1 MSKIR
6 YLCRQDYEGQ
16 EAALKVVMEQCNKW
30 ADDDENL
37 KPIIVNI
44 KQDIDGNNEFRPL
57 MAAESSL
64 PHEEDV

>member
-1 MSKIR
+1 
-6 YLCRQDYEGQ
+6 
-16 EAALKVVMEQCNKW
+16 MEQCNKW

-37 KPIIVNI
+37 KPIINI

-57 MAAESSL
+57 MAAEPSL